1 VSLEADSLL
10 SPEEQAPPSVTF
22 ASGGVSWTRVRTP
35 RLLSRLARGLYA
47 AAAVGAVATAMSAA
61 PSLAALSIFG
71 SVLAWPLM
79 ILSYILSLTQT
90 TFAGGLAVSRTEL
103 VVHGPGSKRKFI
115 PLSRIAGAVVVHREV
130 FGGFVPTV
138 EVELTS
144 GDRLTARL
152 PDPRSAAA
160 VVKALGFGPGGRRVH
175 VSLAKP
181 TRRLFNPLMGA
192 IAYVAGMFLALGPIA
207 SAVGSAF
214 DGAFALYPLLAL
226 LVYAGLK
233 RLLRAPKVTI
243 GEDGILLERR
253 FGRTFVPRADITF
266 VSSAGSTLVVERR
279 SGKRDELRGFALDPA
294 RLMAVAQVVE
304 ERSKAAPTTADRFT
318 HYESGGRLLAEWR
331 AHLAQAMNQASYRHN
346 AATVD
351 EAAAVLH
358 SAEATPEQ
366 RVGAALAL
374 RVAGQPTERI
384 RVAVDAAADE
394 RVRAALEAVAE
405 ARDGDVDDPA
415 VEKELRRLL
424 SRDRPRIARPE
435 DPR

>member
-1 VSLEADSLL
+1 MSLEADSLP

-22 ASGGVSWTRVRTP
+22 ASGGVSWTRVRAP

-47 AAAVGAVATAMSAA
+47 ASAVGAFATVVGGWSE
-61 PSLAALSIFG
+61 LAALGIFG
-71 SVLAWPLM
+71 SVIAWPLM

-103 VVHGPGSKRKFI
+103 VVHGAGSTRKFI

-130 FGGFVPTV
+130 FGAFVPTV
-138 EVELTS
+138 EVELAS

-152 PDPRSAAA
+152 PDPRAAAA
-160 VVKALGFGPGGRRVH
+160 VVRALGFGPGGRRVH

-181 TRRLFNPLMGA
+181 TRRLFHPLMGC
-192 IAYVAGMFLALGPIA
+192 IAYFVGVFLTIPRMPSHAMDSLYG
-207 SAVGSAF
+207 
-214 DGAFALYPLLAL
+214 LYPLLGL
-226 LVYAGLK
+226 LLYAGLK

-253 FGRTFVPRADITF
+253 VGSTFVPRADISF
-266 VSSAGSTLVVERR
+266 VGASGSTLVVERR

-294 RLMAVAQVVE
+294 RLLAVAQVVE

-374 RVAGQPTERI
+374 RVAGQPKERI

-394 RVRAALEAVAE
+394 RVRAALEAVAD
-405 ARDGDVDDPA
+405 ARDGDVDDP
-415 VEKELRRLL
+415 VIEKELKRLL
-424 SRDRPRIARPE
+424 SP
-435 DPR
+435 